1 MTQKQIAYFEKAFET
16 GNIASAAKELFV
28 SRSVVSRAILDLE
41 EEFGIKLFE
50 RSKSGIEP
58 TDAGKMLRAMLT
70 EISVSYN
77 TLITRFKSMND
88 DENRRTLRVGF
99 TPTSSRIVGHLLFDV
114 FGSEYRDVTIS
125 ATERPGTE
133 LEGLLADGSVD
144 VIFAP
149 KTQEKSPEFAMMERL
164 ELYSVQLMLAV
175 REDDPLASKKAVSI
189 IDILDRPLGYLTA
202 PIPFIDNILANSFS
216 MFNKKP
222 YIAIRTT
229 AVEMLRSMTQAG
241 RICVLMPDDMLD
253 SWEKVVGVPID
264 FADQKITYYLT
275 WNKAAK
281 NNSAVLDFISYME
294 NYKAQHWTESAR
306 M

>member
-1 MTQKQIAYFEKAFET
+1 MTQKQIAYFEKAFDT

-58 TDAGKMLRAMLT
+58 TDAGKMLHSMLT

-77 TLITRFKSMND
+77 TLVSRFKSMND
-88 DENRRTLRVGF
+88 DESRRTLRVGF
-99 TPTSSRIVGHLLFDV
+99 TPTSSRIVGRLLFDG

-149 KTQEKSPEFAMMERL
+149 KTQERSPVFAMMERL

-175 REDDPLASKKAVSI
+175 RDDDPLAGKNAVSI

-216 MFNKKP
+216 MFKKKP
-222 YIAIRTT
+222 HIAIRTT

-253 SWEKVVGVPID
+253 SWENVVGVPID

-281 NNSAVLDFISYME
+281 YNSAVLDFISYME

-306 M
+306 I